1 MASDHSATRWSER
14 RLLTNARMEW
24 IAAIRYAAKTARSK
38 DLIGDKPESHFSLN
52 PRLLTTDGMDP
63 RETLFFS

>member
-1 MASDHSATRWSER
+1 
-14 RLLTNARMEW
+14 MEW

-52 PRLLTTDGMDP
+52 PRLLTTEDP
-63 RETLFFS
+63 DLVTLQRKRYACREHPTATLREEA